1 MSEFRDAIIDEC
13 LYVIGGLDGGEP
25 ERDRLLEDVMRAVKA
40 FKEDAN
46 YRTEFI
52 RGLQWFSGIN
62 NARGVRFHLDGIE
75 EWSALEWAGA
85 MCGEAG
91 ECANACKKLRRMEL
105 SPQGSRNNF
114 ESVMAARKVIA
125 QEAAGTF
132 IYLAL
137 LCRRLHINFPL
148 AIIEEFNR
156 VSEREGY
163 PERL

>member
-1 MSEFRDAIIDEC
+1 MDIVGEYGLRDVLCAALWEFSR
-13 LYVIGGLDGGEP
+13 
-25 ERDRLLEDVMRAVKA
+25 
-40 FKEDAN
+40 
-46 YRTEFI
+46 
-52 RGLQWFSGIN
+52 IN
-62 NARGVRFHLDGIE
+62 SARGQRFHLGGIE

-105 SPQGSRNNF
+105 SPEGSKNNF
-114 ESVMAARKVIA
+114 ASHEAAKKAIA
-125 QEAAGTF
+125 GEVAGTF

-137 LCRRLHINFPL
+137 LCRRLDIDFPQ

-156 VSEREGY
+156 VSIRENY